1 VLGLI
6 AVVGLLSAGALHDA
20 LFGQQLATSRVLQQR
35 ADALAQWGVEDAM
48 ARLEAQ
54 TTPAAQHYAL
64 RPVPS
69 SGDSISVDVR
79 HVGASTLPS
88 GHSSA
93 SLVRHDFAIESTGHT
108 ARGIHVTLVQ
118 GATRVLPATP
128 VRSTGAQ
135 P

>member
-20 LFGQQLATSRVLQQR
+20 LFGQQLATSRMLHQR

-48 ARLEAQ
+48 ARLGAQ
-54 TTPAAQHYAL
+54 AVPAAQRYAL
-64 RPVPS
+64 RLVPS
-69 SGDSISVDVR
+69 SGDSISVNLR
-79 HVGASTLPS
+79 YLGASTLPS

-93 SLVRHDFAIESTGHT
+93 NLIRHDFAIESTGHT
-108 ARGIHVTLVQ
+108 ARGIHLTLVQ
-118 GATRVLPATP
+118 GAMRVLPAIP
-128 VRSTGAQ
+128 VHDEAAQ